1 MLKRAQVAADGRPE
15 MLSGQHEEA
24 KQAQSV
30 FLYLYVYPYL
40 YLYFYPYL
48 YLCFFLSLHLYIFG
62 VTLVKLCIFVV
73 KFKCLFLGICNLIT
87 SSIREIFKG
96 SHKQILS

>member
-30 FLYLYVYPYL
+30 FLYLYFYPYL
-40 YLYFYPYL
+40 YLYFL
-48 YLCFFLSLHLYIFG
+48 FVFVFLLIFAFVYNFWGNFGESLHTCSRIQMSLSE
-62 VTLVKLCIFVV
+62 
-73 KFKCLFLGICNLIT
+73 NL
-87 SSIREIFKG
+87 
-96 SHKQILS
+96 